1 MEQTLDPTSFGE
13 FNDNGV
19 WVPIDPLQQSINFG
33 NVGFFLNLNNLAQIK
48 MQVVRVLI
56 QVVMTII

>member
-1 MEQTLDPTSFGE
+1 MEQPLDPTSFGE

-33 NVGFFLNLNNLAQIK
+33 NVGFFLEFKQSTNQNASGRGADTSGNDNH
-48 MQVVRVLI
+48 
-56 QVVMTII
+56 